1 MPPFLSSRPMKI
13 LTVALL
19 IQCMAFYAMANR
31 SESTPVV
38 SSLASFP
45 NQLGD
50 WTMVREG
57 VIEKEIMEVLRA
69 DDAITRWYAKP
80 NSSRAADL
88 FIAYFNTQKTG
99 KAPHSP
105 KNCLPGAGWLPIIND
120 RITIPIQGHEPVE
133 ANRYVVARG
142 NSRSLV
148 LYWYQS
154 SRRTVASEYKAKVFT
169 VLDSIRYNRSDTAV
183 VKVTLPMGEEDVDQ
197 ATAIATGF
205 VQSFFGKLLP
215 YFPA

>member
-1 MPPFLSSRPMKI
+1 MKI

-31 SESTPVV
+31 TESTPIV

-45 NQLGD
+45 HQLDD
-50 WTMVREG
+50 WKMVREG
-57 VIEKEIMEVLRA
+57 VIEKEIMDVLRA
-69 DDAITRWYAKP
+69 DEAITRWYAKGGTGT
-80 NSSRAADL
+80 AADL

-120 RITIPIQGHEPVE
+120 RIMIPIQGRAPVE

-142 NSRSLV
+142 NNKSLV

-183 VKVTLPMGEEDVDQ
+183 VKVTLPLGDENVDQ
-197 ATAIATGF
+197 ATAIASQF
-205 VQSFFGKLLP
+205 VQSFFEKLLP